1 MPGMVSGAA
10 GRGFAG
16 VVVGVVCGR
25 VCAAGWCGCR
35 GEDDDVGTWVDVL
48 SHNSVVRT
56 GGLGGFRLGGI
67 FRA

>member
-1 MPGMVSGAA
+1 MVSGAA

-35 GEDDDVGTWVDVL
+35 GEDDDVGTSVDVL
-48 SHNSVVRT
+48 SHNFCGTDWGAGWVPF
-56 GGLGGFRLGGI
+56 GWNI
-67 FRA
+67 